1 MVSLVGVYI
10 LMGINPS
17 DLAETNFM
25 GYAICLLSIISWVI
39 YCFLADKVSDKYEK
53 TVVLNYQAVVGAVT
67 TLPFL
72 FLYPVALGG
81 LVNREVLINLVIL
94 GVFNSTFAYFL
105 NIYAIK
111 NIGVTFSNLFMNFLP
126 IVTIAVGM
134 VLYGTMPT
142 LNQIIG
148 GVIIIAS
155 VLILNK
161 DQKNLDQSAG
171 EMRAETDLKEVDVE

>member
-1 MVSLVGVYI
+1 M
-10 LMGINPS
+10 NP
-17 DLAETNFM
+17 
-25 GYAICLLSIISWVI
+25 
-39 YCFLADKVSDKYEK
+39 
-53 TVVLNYQAVVGAVT
+53 
-67 TLPFL
+67 
-72 FLYPVALGG
+72 
-81 LVNREVLINLVIL
+81 EVLINLVIL

-161 DQKNLDQSAG
+161 DQKNLDQSAC